1 MADEPKP
8 MGVLR
13 RIESILV
20 TAGEECPTNYQT
32 QFDWEKYEAAI
43 DKVKDAVREAMGGAY
58 PRRVLQ
64 SLGWTSE
71 VGTSNGAPAVFWML
85 YAEDDED
92 DEGPVAVSGGTA
104 CGFGDF
110 HEFCPAELRAFAQ
123 LAEESGS

>member
-8 MGVLR
+8 MDVLR

-58 PRRVLQ
+58 PRTTVD
-64 SLGWTSE
+64 SFGWALI
-71 VGTSNGAPAVFWML
+71 GAGKWQYHTDGDPHATITVQLRGGKML
-85 YAEDDED
+85 AAAEYDY
-92 DEGPVAVSGGTA
+92 
-104 CGFGDF
+104 
-110 HEFCPAELRAFAQ
+110 EFSPAELRAFAQ